1 MNDFSLY
8 LNYMVWGFFVFQV
21 SDRLLV
27 VNHIENPSV
36 FPQSFH
42 KEEFSSHNVMDDTYL
57 EVHTSS
63 FVENGIT
70 ELAGG
75 EEDKDYVLHVS
86 IS

>member
-1 MNDFSLY
+1 M
-8 LNYMVWGFFVFQV
+8 
-21 SDRLLV
+21 SDRPLV

-42 KEEFSSHNVMDDTYL
+42 KEEFSPHNVMDDSYL